1 MELQNDINKEINL
14 ECNRLKELLIK
25 KNEICDNSFFRNLD
39 EYGNVLMCIRIEDKL
54 NMLKQIVLQ
63 GANNGKPNEE
73 LNDALIELANYT
85 ILSKIYLKRLGRK
98 T

>member
-1 MELQNDINKEINL
+1 
-14 ECNRLKELLIK
+14 
-25 KNEICDNSFFRNLD
+25 
-39 EYGNVLMCIRIEDKL
+39 MCIRIEDKL